1 MKLYKLPIVIYEPSY
16 DMNDKFVAE
25 VPLLPGCR
33 AWGDT
38 ASQAIE
44 YIQGMAEAFIES
56 YIENGRPIP
65 AELEALALK
74 STGPV
79 IKAEITIA
87 L

>member
-1 MKLYKLPIVIYEPSY
+1 MKLYRLPIVIYEPS
-16 DMNDKFVAE
+16 DDTNDKFMAE

-38 ASQAIE
+38 PSQAIE

-56 YIENGRPIP
+56 YIENERPIP
-65 AELEALALK
+65 EELEALAFK

-87 L
+87 P